1 MATKY
6 RVFRV
11 SPTLLKAVRAK
22 RDANPGI
29 TTKMILDAACS
40 ESLPRVVK
48 TLQSI
53 GCKMSKS
60 KVVVKWPVDPELLGC
75 LHVASRQTSISVQQL
90 LTSALTV
97 FVGKGAKQ

>member
-40 ESLPRVVK
+40 ESLPCVVR

-60 KVVVKWPVDPELLGC
+60 KVVVKWPVDPELL
-75 LHVASRQTSISVQQL
+75 ARISHH
-90 LTSALTV
+90 TAALRRPTTRRADRRTWR
-97 FVGKGAKQ
+97 GR